1 MRLIERTE
9 KYVVDSE
16 EEAIKLI
23 QNAKEDA
30 ANNGYILG
38 ASGYTYKTK
47 KAKGEIGTIMNNED
61 TNMVVIGEQEEL
73 PSYTTTSAEGL
84 NIIEEDEF
92 DNVTDK
98 DLEQFYENNKDA
110 INIVGGMDMFESLM
124 SLPDDQFETLK
135 PNFLGVFANT
145 INESETEKEF
155 RILALS
161 ENYTLESLETEY
173 ELALKTIEEIDFLS
187 ESKKDF
193 LKQISMLT
201 VNKLQEILGKPN
213 KTIHIPC
220 QLENEVQLPVYAH
233 DTDAG
238 LDIYAR
244 EEITINPG
252 ETKIIGTGIRMAIP
266 EGYAILIQPRSGQ
279 SVKTK
284 LRIANTPGLI
294 DSGYRDEIG
303 VIIEN
308 IEPPFKDIDYEFDDN
323 GEIHIKSILHGQ
335 TYTIAEG
342 QRFAQMR
349 LVQVPKAEFIQ
360 VESVGEIGE
369 DRGGGFGSTGIG

>member
-1 MRLIERTE
+1 MT
-9 KYVVDSE
+9 
-16 EEAIKLI
+16 
-23 QNAKEDA
+23 
-30 ANNGYILG
+30 
-38 ASGYTYKTK
+38 T
-47 KAKGEIGTIMNNED
+47 NNED
-61 TNMVVIGEQEEL
+61 YKVIEDINEEEK
-73 PSYTTTSAEGL
+73 EGL
-84 NIIEEDEF
+84 KIVEEDEF
-92 DNVTDK
+92 NNSNLTQEEIDEINK
-98 DLEQFYENNKDA
+98 FYEENKDTLDL
-110 INIVGGMDMFESLM
+110 IGGMDAFNALLEI
-124 SLPDDQFETLK
+124 PDEDFKVLEPQFIEVFREALNETK
-135 PNFLGVFANT
+135 
-145 INESETEKEF
+145 TEADF
-155 RILALS
+155 RTMILEL
-161 ENYTLESLETEY
+161 NYTSEEIEQ
-173 ELALKTIEEIDFLS
+173 EFGRALAAIDEIDFLS
-187 ESKKDF
+187 TLKKDF
-193 LKQISMLT
+193 FKKICILAT
-201 VNKLQEILGKPN
+201 NKLQTIVKTTN
-213 KTIHIPC
+213 KIVRISC
-220 QLENEVQLPVYAH
+220 QLEEGVQLPVYAH
-233 DTDAG
+233 KTDAG

-252 ETKIIGTGIRMAIP
+252 ETKIIGTGIRTAIP

-335 TYTIAEG
+335 AYTIAEG